1 MAGGLPGLMR
11 VVDLIRKKRD
21 GGELSREE
29 IAYLVAGAAR
39 NTIPDYQLAAWL
51 MAVVCR
57 GVTRAE
63 TAFLTDAMLRSGEV
77 MDFSDLPGPKIDKHS
92 TGGVGDKTSLIVAP
106 IVAAAGSRAP
116 ADAPSIYVPMLSGRG
131 LGHTGGTL
139 DKLESIPGFR
149 VDLSKQEFRDALAA
163 CGCALSGATPEI
175 APADKRL
182 YALRDVT
189 ATVESPGLICAS
201 IMCKKLAEGI
211 DALVLDVKTGDGAFM
226 KNEKDAVAL
235 AELLVETGTR
245 MGKRVVALI
254 TDMDQPLGHNIGNAL
269 EVEECLQV
277 LSGQGPADLRGLS
290 IELSAWMLF
299 LAGCVAGVA
308 SGKQLAEE
316 MIATRRAR
324 DKFRQVVAQQG
335 GDAGVVNDPSR
346 LPQAKKTEA
355 LRSSRAGFVSRIACE
370 QVGTACVILG
380 GGREKQD
387 DRIDPAVGIVLGKKV
402 GDTVR
407 AGEALCTVHYNADSR
422 LREALDL
429 LEKSF
434 VIADEPLPQRPLI
447 HRTIG
452 SYDDWP

>member
-1 MAGGLPGLMR
+1 MAGAPGLMR

-29 IAYLVAGAAR
+29 IAYLVSGAAR

-57 GVTRAE
+57 GLTRAE

-77 MDFSDLPGPKIDKHS
+77 MDFSDLHGAKVDKHS
-92 TGGVGDKTSLIVAP
+92 TGGVGDKTSLIIAP
-106 IVAAAGSRAP
+106 IVAAAGSRGHAGGP
-116 ADAPSIYVPMLSGRG
+116 VYVPMLSGRG

-149 VDLSKQEFRDALAA
+149 VNLSKKQFREALVA
-163 CGCALSGATPEI
+163 CGCALGGPTPEI

-226 KNEKDAVAL
+226 KNEDNAVAL

-254 TDMDQPLGHNIGNAL
+254 TDMDQPLGQNIGNAL

-277 LSGQGPADLRGLS
+277 LSGQGPADVRAISL
-290 IELSAWMLF
+290 ELSAWMLF
-299 LAGCVAGVA
+299 LAGCATDVV

-316 MIATRRAR
+316 MIASGRAR
-324 DKFRQVVAQQG
+324 DKFQQVIKQQG
-335 GDAGVVNDPSR
+335 GDERVVDDPSR
-346 LPQAKKTEA
+346 LPRAKKTET
-355 LRSSRAGFVSRIACE
+355 LRSSRAGLVSRIACE
-370 QVGTACVILG
+370 QVGTACAILG

-387 DRIDPAVGIVLGKKV
+387 DAIDPAVGIVLGKKV

-407 AGEALCTVHYNADSR
+407 ASEALCTVHYNADSR

-434 VIADEPLPQRPLI
+434 VVADVSLPQRPLI
-447 HRTIG
+447 LGTIG
-452 SYDDWP
+452 S